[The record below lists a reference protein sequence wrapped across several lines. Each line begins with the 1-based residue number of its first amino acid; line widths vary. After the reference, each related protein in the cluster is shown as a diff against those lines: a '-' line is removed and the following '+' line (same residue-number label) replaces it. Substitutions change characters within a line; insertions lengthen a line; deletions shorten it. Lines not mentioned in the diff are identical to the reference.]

1 MVTGLEAG
9 GMVAGTE
16 IDAHFL
22 SGIVDAYPIG
32 RFVTQILSAQN
43 DAGDPVVH
51 GLGGRL
57 EVDMLGTG
65 EQQGVGGDRVGT
77 APAVQFLSSQR
88 EAERFAAVCRTLT
101 GGDRPRLTLV
111 AGGLSQGIRRVR
123 GWAAR

>member
-16 IDAHFL
+16 IDAYFL

-65 EQQGVGGDRVGT
+65 EQQGWGGQDG
-77 APAVQFLSSQR
+77 
-88 EAERFAAVCRTLT
+88 
-101 GGDRPRLTLV
+101 
-111 AGGLSQGIRRVR
+111 
-123 GWAAR
+123 AARDDGGALPLRTTPPGGSATWTAGT